1 MNASQRQ
8 STGRWTLMKLS
19 EELKKVIV
27 QIRLVGG
34 YDSVQINVSLHSE
47 TKKKRETSS

>member
-1 MNASQRQ
+1 
-8 STGRWTLMKLS
+8 MKLS
-19 EELKKVIV
+19 KELEKLIV

-47 TKKKRETSS
+47 TKKNRETSSWQY

>member
-1 MNASQRQ
+1 
-8 STGRWTLMKLS
+8 MKLS

-34 YDSVQINVSLHSE
+34 YDLVQINVSLHSE
-47 TKKKRETSS
+47 TKKKRETSSWQY

>member
-1 MNASQRQ
+1 
-8 STGRWTLMKLS
+8 MKLS
-19 EELKKVIV
+19 KELEKVIV

-47 TKKKRETSS
+47 TKKNVKLVVDNIK

>member
-1 MNASQRQ
+1 
-8 STGRWTLMKLS
+8 MKPS
-19 EELKKVIV
+19 KELEKVIV

-47 TKKKRETSS
+47 TKKNVKLVVENIT